1 MVGSLRHEIVLW
13 IYVEQ
18 LSVQFDTQTME
29 DNISIIAYFT
39 FMAFMASFVFSAM
52 GIGSAVIFLFIHQIG
67 SLFGLFADCCGL
79 KYAVFIQGLM
89 LAVIQPFVLMSS
101 GLKVN
106 LRFDLL
112 VPFILIQFVGT
123 PIGQFLQDYTPGS
136 ILKMIIGILTIIVAG
151 KQIHNICGMKKVG
164 NCKRNYII
172 NAFTRSD
179 ILHSGPKRIQGS

>member
-1 MVGSLRHEIVLW
+1 
-13 IYVEQ
+13 
-18 LSVQFDTQTME
+18 ME
-29 DNISIIAYFT
+29 DNIPTIAYFT
-39 FMAFMASFVFSAM
+39 FMSFMASFVFSAM

-67 SLFGLFADCCGL
+67 SLFGLFDDCCGL

-136 ILKMIIGILTIIVAG
+136 ILKMIIGVLTIVVAG
-151 KQIHNICGMKKVG
+151 KQIHNICAITKVG
-164 NCKRNYII
+164 HSERNFCEYIPLPS
-172 NAFTRSD
+172 FEFR
-179 ILHSGPKRIQGS
+179 P

>member
-1 MVGSLRHEIVLW
+1 MK
-13 IYVEQ
+13 Q
-18 LSVQFDTQTME
+18 LSVQIDNQTME
-29 DNISIIAYFT
+29 DNIPTIAYFT
-39 FMAFMASFVFSAM
+39 FMSFMASFVFSAM

-67 SLFGLFADCCGL
+67 SLFGLFVDCCGL

-136 ILKMIIGILTIIVAG
+136 ILKMIIGVLTIIVAA
-151 KQIHNICGMKKVG
+151 KQIHNIYGMRKVKHKKEMFVIMVHYLLL
-164 NCKRNYII
+164 N
-172 NAFTRSD
+172 
-179 ILHSGPKRIQGS
+179 